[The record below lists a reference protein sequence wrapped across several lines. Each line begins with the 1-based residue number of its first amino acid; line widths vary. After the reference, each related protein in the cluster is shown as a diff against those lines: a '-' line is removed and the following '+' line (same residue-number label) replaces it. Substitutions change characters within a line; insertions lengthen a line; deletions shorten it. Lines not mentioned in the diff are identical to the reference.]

1 MKNAPLKQLSMESEG
16 NSIACQCNAFVEN
29 NENFIDVTEDIAT
42 DVLEKEIDNETN
54 ILIRKQQ
61 ERIIA
66 LERTLTGE
74 QELKQHLERML
85 CRFKETLPII
95 ERLLFSLKTENTS
108 DLTDVVISK
117 LCFSI
122 GMLSNAKEFFERAV
136 QKNPS
141 NPEALNNLGVIS
153 FQFGYYKAAE
163 DFLIRALSINSE
175 HEEAKKNLIAVRE
188 KLIKHLS

>member
-1 MKNAPLKQLSMESEG
+1 MESEG

>member
-1 MKNAPLKQLSMESEG
+1 VKNAPLKQLSMESEG